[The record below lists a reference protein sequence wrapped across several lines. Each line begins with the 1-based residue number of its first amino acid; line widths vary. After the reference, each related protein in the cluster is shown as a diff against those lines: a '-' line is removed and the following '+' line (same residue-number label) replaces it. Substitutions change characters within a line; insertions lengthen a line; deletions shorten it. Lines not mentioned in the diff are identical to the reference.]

1 MQQLDIF
8 ADSRDVMLRNDVLGP
23 LQRRDEAAARAA
35 LEQLAGEYPDDG
47 ALPAMT
53 VLVRELGHGSTA
65 PLADHAALAIARRYL
80 VEEVVPAARRVLP
93 VHAIQ
98 PWLAPCWRSLARRA
112 GCLAFR
118 GAGTDTDTDS
128 HAAPLWLL
136 AHDWAA
142 ARESVEGIQSWW
154 RIPSPLMWMA
164 EARYRADGLDA
175 AWPLLAE
182 LAWLA
187 PARFVA
193 LLPGLGDASLDALR
207 QRFDAQFPGSGEV
220 DDYAWFPAW
229 LLVVKPALAGR
240 LEEARVQRDQAA
252 SRAMVLLG
260 EILRREHEGDQH
272 ELIGLRQE
280 LRRLHAG
287 LFDVYM
293 ATRKV
298 QHR

>member
-8 ADSRDVMLRNDVLGP
+8 ADSRDVMLRNDVLEP
-23 LQRRDEAAARAA
+23 LQRRDATAARAA
-35 LEQLAGEYPDDG
+35 LELLAGEYPDDG
-47 ALPAMT
+47 ALPAMS
-53 VLVRELGHGSTA
+53 VLVCELGRGSTA
-65 PLADHAALAIARRYL
+65 PFADHAALAIARRYL
-80 VEEVVPAARRVLP
+80 EDEVMPAARRVLP

-112 GCLAFR
+112 GTLAFR
-118 GAGTDTDTDS
+118 GAETDS

-136 AHDWAA
+136 AGDWAA
-142 ARESVEGIQSWW
+142 ARESVEGIESWW
-154 RIPSPLMWMA
+154 RIPAPLAWMA
-164 EARYRADGLDA
+164 EARYRTDGLDA

-220 DDYAWFPAW
+220 DDYSWFPAW

-240 LEEARVQRDQAA
+240 LGEARVQRDQAA

-260 EILRREHEGDQH
+260 EVLRREHEGDQH

-287 LFDVYM
+287 LFDAYM